1 MSKPRR
7 VGAIVAISPDVD
19 ELFERFFGPE
29 EYNAVWEPPVDLFA
43 SEEKVYMM
51 AELPGVAGAD
61 INVRI
66 GSRAV
71 RIHGTKRPPDKV
83 RRGVSFYESQI
94 PYGRFEKRLNLP
106 YAVDPDN
113 VKVVFKDGVLTLELD
128 RVGGPRMVPV
138 E

>member
-1 MSKPRR
+1 MDRLRR
-7 VGAIVAISPDVD
+7 VGAIVSISPDID
-19 ELFERFFGPE
+19 ELFERFFGPD

-43 SEEKVYMM
+43 SEERVYLM

-61 INVRI
+61 INVRV

-71 RIHGTKRPPDKV
+71 QIHGTKRPADRV

-94 PYGRFEKRLNLP
+94 PYGRFEKRVSLP
-106 YAVDPDN
+106 YAVNPDS
-113 VKVVFKDGVLTLELD
+113 VKVEFKDGVLSLELD
-128 RVGGPRMVPV
+128 RVGGPRVIHV